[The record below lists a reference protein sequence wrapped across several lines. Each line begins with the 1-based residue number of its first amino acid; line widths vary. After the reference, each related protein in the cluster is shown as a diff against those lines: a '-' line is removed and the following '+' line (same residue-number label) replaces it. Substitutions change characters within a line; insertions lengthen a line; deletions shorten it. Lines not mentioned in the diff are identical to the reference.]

1 MKQRAKEEWR
11 TGFLIGLI
19 IDIAIILM
27 IFL

>member
-1 MKQRAKEEWR
+1 MKKRAKEEWK

-19 IDIAIILM
+19 IDIAIILI